1 MLVKF
6 TDTEGRETWINAM
19 HVKVIRASKGLLG
32 GVKGTE
38 IWFSWNST
46 SSSINVRNSPD
57 EVAAAL
63 SAAMPASMP
72 PIAMFDSEEDTPA
85 DGKSSD

>member
-6 TDTEGRETWINAM
+6 TDTEGRDTWINAI
-19 HVKVIRASKGLLG
+19 HVKVVRVSKGLLG
-32 GVKGTE
+32 GVKGSE

-46 SSSINVRNSPD
+46 SESITVRNSPD

-63 SAAMPASMP
+63 TAAMPASMP
-72 PIAMFDSEEDTPA
+72 PIEMFDSEEDAPT
-85 DGKSSD
+85 DGKTSE